1 MSFCAKHRL
10 GVVTGC
16 FPEVLF
22 ALNFETLN
30 RDERAFKVV
39 SDLLKWTRR
48 WYTGSPFEPAKIIR
62 SSRGANMLQA
72 DHLHDCR
79 LACKRT
85 RSMLNAR
92 ATVFRKP
99 IKELQWED
107 EECPRECDAVQM
119 TRPPSEAE
127 SVLHRVRCN

>member
-1 MSFCAKHRL
+1 MSFCAKLWL

-30 RDERAFKVV
+30 RDETEFKVV
-39 SDLLKWTRR
+39 SDLLKWTRL
-48 WYTGSPFEPAKIIR
+48 WYTGSSFEPDTIIR
-62 SSRGANMLQA
+62 SSSGANMLQA
-72 DHLHDCR
+72 DQLHGCG

-92 ATVFRKP
+92 ATVFRKS

-107 EECPRECDAVQM
+107 EECPRECDTVQM

-127 SVLHRVRCN
+127 RVLPRVRCN